1 MAPATSSAIGTAF
14 AGKSAFV
21 DIPKPRDGIAV
32 VGRDSFT
39 AVVANPPKKKP
50 QGMLPTPPNSISP
63 NLPPHLHPKQQQHHN
78 PNSPPSGPTQVDS
91 DIDLQD
97 ALDHAN
103 SQDHHQH
110 NSLNAEALDSLGDLD
125 SAGAITPGM
134 LAKHHLPDIL
144 LAHGPLAI
152 RHVMGYLTTSVP
164 GFSRIS
170 SAKAR
175 RLVVAALEGKGSG
188 GEGGGR
194 DGDVQFDKV
203 GWGRWDARLKGQPP
217 RDRQTSNVSPPASMP
232 SSYFQGGL
240 QIPGARA
247 PTNGADR
254 FGTSLTG
261 SSAFYSHSEM
271 DDGEYDDVDML
282 EHEADKMSLDGN
294 EDGYASSSEAPEPLL
309 DEDLGEGDVTD
320 EEDWASMGAAALRAR
335 SLPLSGRTPS
345 GGKHL
350 YQPIADYSTTSRNRS
365 RASGTPAF
373 AGSVPTKPILV
384 HNTSGFTLPAGV
396 GVNDSQEREAVEAL
410 LRLGSM

>member
-1 MAPATSSAIGTAF
+1 MATAF
-14 AGKSAFV
+14 AGKSAYV
-21 DIPKPRDGIAV
+21 DIPKSRDGIAV
-32 VGRDSFT
+32 AGRDSFA
-39 AVVANPPKKKP
+39 AVVANPPKKKQ

-63 NLPPHLHPKQQQHHN
+63 NLPPHLHSTKQ
-78 PNSPPSGPTQVDS
+78 PFRTPDSPPSGPTQVDS

-103 SQDHHQH
+103 SQDQHQH

-134 LAKHHLPDIL
+134 LAKHHLPEIL
-144 LAHGPLAI
+144 LTHGPLAI

-188 GEGGGR
+188 GDGGGR

-203 GWGRWDARLKGQPP
+203 GWGRWDARIRGQPP
-217 RDRQTSNVSPPASMP
+217 RDRQSTNISPPASMP
-232 SSYFQGGL
+232 SSYSRGAL
-240 QIPGARA
+240 HIPGAQST
-247 PTNGADR
+247 TNGTDR
-254 FGTSLTG
+254 LGTSLAG
-261 SSAFYSHSEM
+261 SSAFFTHSEV
-271 DDGEYDDVDML
+271 DDAEYDDVDML
-282 EHEADKMSLDGN
+282 ENEADKMSLDGN
-294 EDGYASSSEAPEPLL
+294 EDGYSSSSEAPEPLM

-335 SLPLSGRTPS
+335 SLPSSGRVPS
-345 GGKHL
+345 GGGHL
-350 YQPIADYSTTSRNRS
+350 YQPIANYSTTSRNCS
-365 RASGTPAF
+365 RTSGTPAF
-373 AGSVPTKPILV
+373 ASSVPKKATLV
-384 HNTSGFTLPAGV
+384 HNHLGYTLPAGV
-396 GVNDSQEREAVEAL
+396 GVNNPQEREAVEAL

>member
-1 MAPATSSAIGTAF
+1 MAPATSSAIGSAF

-32 VGRDSFT
+32 AGRDSFA
-39 AVVANPPKKKP
+39 AVAAKSGKKKQ

-63 NLPPHLHPKQQQHHN
+63 NLPPHLHANKQ
-78 PNSPPSGPTQVDS
+78 PDSPPSGPTHIDS

-103 SQDHHQH
+103 SQDQHQH

-134 LAKHHLPDIL
+134 LAKHHLPDIML
-144 LAHGPLAI
+144 VHGPLAI

-203 GWGRWDARLKGQPP
+203 GWGRWDARIKGQPP
-217 RDRQTSNVSPPASMP
+217 RVRQGSNISPPPSMP
-232 SSYFQGGL
+232 SSYSQPGL
-240 QIPGARA
+240 QIPGARSTA
-247 PTNGADR
+247 NGTDR
-254 FGTSLTG
+254 FGTSLAG
-261 SSAFYSHSEM
+261 SYAFFTHSEV
-271 DDGEYDDVDML
+271 DDGDYDDVDML
-282 EHEADKMSLDGN
+282 EHEAGKMSLDGN
-294 EDGYASSSEAPEPLL
+294 EDGYASSSEAPEALM

-320 EEDWASMGAAALRAR
+320 EEDWASIGAAALRAR
-335 SLPLSGRTPS
+335 SLPSSGRVPS
-345 GGKHL
+345 GGGHL

-365 RASGTPAF
+365 RVSGTPAF
-373 AGSVPTKPILV
+373 AASVPTKAIPV
-384 HNTSGFTLPAGV
+384 HNTCGFTLPAGV

>member
-1 MAPATSSAIGTAF
+1 MAPKNHSAIGATF
-14 AGKSAFV
+14 TGKSASV
-21 DIPKPRDGIAV
+21 DIPKPRDGIAQA
-32 VGRDSFT
+32 GRDSFA
-39 AVVANPPKKKP
+39 AVVANPPSKKKQH

-63 NLPPHLHPKQQQHHN
+63 NLPPHLHPNKPSLHN
-78 PNSPPSGPTQVDS
+78 LDSPPSGPTHVDS

-97 ALDHAN
+97 AVDHAN
-103 SQDHHQH
+103 SLGQPQH

-188 GEGGGR
+188 GEGAGR

-203 GWGRWDARLKGQPP
+203 GWGRWDARIRGQPP
-217 RDRQTSNVSPPASMP
+217 RDRQPSNISPPASMP
-232 SSYFQGGL
+232 SSYSQGGL
-240 QIPGARA
+240 QIPGARST
-247 PTNGADR
+247 PTATDR
-254 FGTSLTG
+254 FGTSLAG
-261 SSAFYSHSEM
+261 SSAFFSHSEV
-271 DDGEYDDVDML
+271 DEYDDVDML

-294 EDGYASSSEAPEPLL
+294 EDEYASSSEAPEPLM
-309 DEDLGEGDVTD
+309 DEDLGEGDITD
-320 EEDWASMGAAALRAR
+320 EEDWASIGAAALRAR
-335 SLPLSGRTPS
+335 SLPLSGRVPS
-345 GGKHL
+345 GGGHL
-350 YQPIADYSTTSRNRS
+350 YQPIADYPTTSRNRS

-373 AGSVPTKPILV
+373 AASVPAKAIPV
-384 HNTSGFTLPAGV
+384 HNTSGFPLPAGV
-396 GVNDSQEREAVEAL
+396 QVTNSQEREAIEAL